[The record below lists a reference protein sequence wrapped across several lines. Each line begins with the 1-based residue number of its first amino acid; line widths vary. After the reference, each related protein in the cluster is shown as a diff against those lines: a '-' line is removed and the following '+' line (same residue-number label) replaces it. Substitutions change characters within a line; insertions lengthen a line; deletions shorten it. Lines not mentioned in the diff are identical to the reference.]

1 MKRHAHLWEK
11 IIDKNNLRIA
21 IKKACRSNG
30 RNSFCKKVAIN
41 RIKENPD
48 RYVNELYELLSSN
61 KFKTSRYYIYPLYE
75 PKLRLIYCL
84 PFYPDRIVHHAIMN
98 IMEPIWDALMLNDS
112 YACRQGKGQHR
123 GGTKLPNMSESLNI
137 AYNATFHNFM

>member
-1 MKRHAHLWEK
+1 MRAYPTGWPYIHVAARARQNTQKGIAAVSRYRKFPLLKKIMKRHAHLWEK

-84 PFYPDRIVHHAIMN
+84 PFYPDR
-98 IMEPIWDALMLNDS
+98 
-112 YACRQGKGQHR
+112 
-123 GGTKLPNMSESLNI
+123 
-137 AYNATFHNFM
+137 